1 MTKSTETVLSR
12 LTVASFRNLADA
24 RVEWSEGL
32 NVISGENGQGK
43 TNILEACFFLAM
55 GRSFRT
61 SRVDSLVR
69 RGEATFSLAGEVRRR
84 QVSHELAIQAGRG
97 VRQRRLD
104 GRQADL
110 GETLDVLACLVFAS
124 PRLSLF
130 RGGPDDRRRF
140 LDRGIVGI
148 RPEMVAVY
156 RDYLRALRQKN
167 HLLRQARLGGTINGL
182 REQLDAF
189 NGHLITAAEQIRRTR
204 HGYVK
209 QLQEIMAAESGP
221 GDLVPGGRPAMSY
234 RPHPTL
240 DQDLTAAYAGRLDDE
255 LRRGHA
261 LVGPQR
267 DDLSIHLG
275 AGEMNRFA
283 SAGQQRAALIAL
295 KMAKMLVHKEITGS
309 YPVLLVDDVDAELDA
324 ARTRRALDLLA
335 GPYQVLL
342 ASAAAS
348 GWASEVRVASH
359 FQVRD
364 GIISRSS

>member
-1 MTKSTETVLSR
+1 VKKSTETVLCR
-12 LTVASFRNLADA
+12 LGVASFRNLVDA
-24 RVEWSEGL
+24 QVEWSDGL

-43 TNILEACFFLAM
+43 TNVLEACFFLAM

-61 SRVDSLVR
+61 SRVDSMAR
-69 RGEATFSLAGEVRRR
+69 RGESKFSLSGQVRHR
-84 QVSHELAIQAGRG
+84 QVHHELIVHAGRG
-97 VRQRRLD
+97 LRQRQLD

-110 GETLDVLACLVFAS
+110 GESLEVLACMVFAS

-148 RPEMVAVY
+148 RPEMVKVY

-167 HLLRQARLGGTINGL
+167 QLLRQARNGGSVAAL
-182 REQLDAF
+182 RQQLEAF
-189 NGHLITAAEQIRRTR
+189 NSHLIGAAQQIRRAR
-204 HGYVK
+204 HDYVK
-209 QLQEIMAAESGP
+209 KLGEILQQDAGP
-221 GDLVPGGRPAMSY
+221 GDLVPGGHPEMEY
-234 RPHPTL
+234 RPHP
-240 DQDLTAAYAGRLDDE
+240 DLETDLASAYAERLDDE

-267 DDLSIHLG
+267 DDLSIHMT

-295 KMAKMLVHKEITGS
+295 KMAKMLVHKELAGS

-324 ARTRRALDLLA
+324 VRTRRALDLLD

-348 GWASEVRVASH
+348 TWAGEGRVARH
-359 FQVRD
+359 FSVQD

>member
-1 MTKSTETVLSR
+1 VKKSTETVLRR
-12 LTVASFRNLADA
+12 LGVGSFRNLADTQ
-24 RVEWSEGL
+24 VEWSDGL

-43 TNILEACFFLAM
+43 TNLLEACFFLAM

-61 SRVDSLVR
+61 SRVDSLPR
-69 RGEATFSLAGEVRRR
+69 RGETGFSLSGEVYHR
-84 QVSHELAIQAGRG
+84 QVDHELVVRAGRG
-97 VRQRRLD
+97 MRLRQLD

-110 GETLDVLACLVFAS
+110 GETLNVLACLVFAT

-148 RPEMVAVY
+148 RPEMVRVY

-167 HLLRQARLGGTINGL
+167 HLLRQARHKGVVPGL
-182 REQLDAF
+182 REQLEAF
-189 NGHLITAAEQIRRTR
+189 NIHLVGGARQIRLTR
-204 HGYVK
+204 HDYVK
-209 QLQEIMAAESGP
+209 KLQEILATAAGP
-221 GDLVPGGRPAMSY
+221 GDLIPGGRPQLEY
-234 RPHPTL
+234 RPHPSL
-240 DQDLTAAYAGRLDDE
+240 EDDLAAAYAGRLDDE

-267 DDLSIHLG
+267 DDLSIQLR

-324 ARTRRALDLLA
+324 VRTRRALDLLD

-348 GWASEVRVASH
+348 GWAGERRVARH
-359 FQVRD
+359 FEVRD